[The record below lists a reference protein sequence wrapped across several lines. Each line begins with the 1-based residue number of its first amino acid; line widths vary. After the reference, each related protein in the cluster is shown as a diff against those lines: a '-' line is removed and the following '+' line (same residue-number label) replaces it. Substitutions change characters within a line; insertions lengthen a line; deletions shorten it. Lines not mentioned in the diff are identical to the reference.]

1 MLLNAIRKEVIIMK
15 RNLAILMALSFVIIT
30 AYGISQTAFGQ
41 ETTKQDATFKVAKMV
56 IATGVE
62 NREPV
67 GVSETFPSST
77 EKVYCFLEAKDVA
90 EDTQVTFVWY
100 SGGKE
105 MFKID
110 LPLKKGPKWRTYSCK
125 NLRGQKGNWK
135 VELKDS
141 AGSTVKSISFKVE

>member
-1 MLLNAIRKEVIIMK
+1 MK
-15 RNLAILMALSFVIIT
+15 RNLAMLMVLPFVIIT

-41 ETTKQDATFKVAKMV
+41 GPTKQNATFKVAKLV
-56 IATGVE
+56 VATGVE

-77 EKVYCFLEAKDVA
+77 EKVYSFLEAKDIA
-90 EDTQVTFVWY
+90 EDTEVTFVWY
-100 SGGKE
+100 LGHKE

-110 LPLKKGPKWRTYSCK
+110 LPLKKGPKWRTYSYK
-125 NLRGQKGNWK
+125 NLRGQKGDWK
-135 VELKDS
+135 VEVKDS